1 MRVGARAL
9 GGGRWEFSVWAPLLN
24 KVELKIVAPRAVTF
38 SMTRDEWGLWRT
50 VAADLPADARYLY
63 VLDGEIERPDPASGH
78 QPLGVHGCS
87 QGVDHAAF
95 PWTDGGWRGRPLE
108 RTIFYEIHVGTFT
121 AEGTFEALIS
131 RLPALIELGINAL
144 QLMPVAQFPGE
155 RNWGYDGVYPY
166 AVQNSYGGPE
176 GLKKLVDA
184 CHRRGLAVFLDVV
197 YNHLGPEGNY
207 LGCFAPYFTDSYRT
221 PWGPAVNFDG
231 PYSFGV
237 RDYLIGNALHWF
249 ENFHVD
255 GLRLDAVHGI
265 HDRSGK
271 PILRELAERVAEFSR
286 RTGRRTCLIAESDLG
301 DARLVRR
308 PGRGGL
314 GIDAQW
320 NDDFHHA
327 LHTLLTGE
335 DEGYYRDFGE
345 VRDLVKALS
354 EGFVYDWRYSAFR
367 KRWHGSS
374 SADIPSSRFVVF
386 CQSHDQVGNRPAGER
401 LSVLVGHEAL
411 KVAAAAVF
419 CSPFI
424 PMVFMGEEYGE
435 SAPFLYF
442 ISHGDPGLVEAV
454 RRGRRQ
460 EFGAYLQTGEPA
472 DPQAEASFLKS
483 KLEWNWNLSETRRP
497 LRDYYRELIRLRK
510 TLPAL
515 RRPSKRTL
523 ELRADE
529 DHRTMWM
536 TRGSGKDRILV
547 LFSFGEAISPCSG
560 VPAGRWRKVLDSAE
574 ARWLGPG
581 PLLPSRLKG
590 GRPLELPPYSCTLY
604 VKE

>member
-1 MRVGARAL
+1 VA
-9 GGGRWEFSVWAPLLN
+9 
-24 KVELKIVAPRAVTF
+24 LKIVAPLARTC

-50 VAADLPADARYLY
+50 VEADLPGDTRYLY
-63 VLDGEIERPDPASGH
+63 VLDEKIERPDPASGH

-87 QGVDHAAF
+87 QAVDHAAF
-95 PWTDGGWRGRPLE
+95 PWTDGGWRGEPLE
-108 RTIFYEIHVGTFT
+108 RAIFYEIHVGTFT
-121 AEGTFEALIS
+121 AAGTFEALIG
-131 RLPALIELGINAL
+131 RLQDLVELGVNAL

-155 RNWGYDGVYPY
+155 RNWGYDSVYPY

-176 GLKKLVDA
+176 GLKRLVDA

-207 LGCFAPYFTDSYRT
+207 LGCFAPYFTDGYRT

-255 GLRLDAVHGI
+255 GLRLDAVHGF

-271 PILRELAERVAEFSR
+271 PILKELAERVAEFSR
-286 RTGRRTCLIAESDLG
+286 RTGRRAFLIAESDLN

-308 PGRGGL
+308 PRRGGL

-327 LHTLLTGE
+327 LHTLLTSE
-335 DEGYYRDFGE
+335 EEGYYRDFGALG
-345 VRDLVKALS
+345 DLVKALN
-354 EGFVYDWRYSAFR
+354 EGFVYDWRYSVFR

-386 CQSHDQVGNRPAGER
+386 SQSHDQVGNRAAGER
-401 LSVLVGHEAL
+401 LSALVGPEAL
-411 KVAAAAVF
+411 KLAAAAVF
-419 CSPFI
+419 FSPGI
-424 PMVFMGEEYGE
+424 PMLFMGEEYGE
-435 SAPFLYF
+435 TAPFLYF
-442 ISHGDPGLVEAV
+442 VSHGDPGLVEAV
-454 RRGRRQ
+454 RKGRRE
-460 EFGAYLQTGEPA
+460 EFSAFLRAGDPA
-472 DPQAEASFLKS
+472 DPQAEASFLRS
-483 KLEWNWNLSETRRP
+483 KLGWDWISSERRRP
-497 LRDYYRELIRLRK
+497 LRDYYRELIRLRT

-515 RRPSKRTL
+515 RRPSKTSLEIRDD
-523 ELRADE
+523 ELRK
-529 DHRTMWM
+529 TLWM
-536 TRGSGKDRILV
+536 ARGRGRNRVLG
-547 LFSFGEAISPCSG
+547 LFSFSG
-560 VPAGRWRKVLDSAE
+560 ATSACPAVPAGRWRKILDSTD

-581 PLLPSRLKG
+581 PSLPPRLKG
-590 GRPLELPPYSCTLY
+590 GRPLDLRPHSCTLY
-604 VKE
+604 VKD